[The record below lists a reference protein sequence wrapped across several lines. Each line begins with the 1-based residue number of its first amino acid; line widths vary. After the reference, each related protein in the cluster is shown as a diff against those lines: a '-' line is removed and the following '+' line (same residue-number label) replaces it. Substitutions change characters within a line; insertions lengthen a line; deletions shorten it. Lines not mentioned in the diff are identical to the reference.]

1 MSHPHEQ
8 VIRQLFEAY
17 RDEDYERLR
26 GSIGF
31 RAIMRNRIESN
42 RNHLMRKLIVSNF
55 VTLDGY
61 YDGKDKNI
69 QAIFDYYHEDYYGDE
84 NFDHY
89 NTERMRA
96 ADTLL
101 LSGRNS
107 FLGNKEYWSGV
118 LDDPNATAIRREF
131 AQLIRSIEKVVVSD
145 HLTSEALEQW
155 ENTRIVKRADALAD
169 IAALKQR
176 TGRDIF
182 MFAGRT
188 LWNHLLLHD
197 LVDELHLTFFPVIA
211 GEGTP
216 LFEGRPPVSLNLIHT
231 RTWQGSGNILACY
244 QVSRKKA

>member
-1 MSHPHEQ
+1 
-8 VIRQLFEAY
+8 L
-17 RDEDYERLR
+17 
-26 GSIGF
+26 
-31 RAIMRNRIESN
+31 
-42 RNHLMRKLIVSNF
+42 RKLIVSNF

-61 YDGKDKNI
+61 YDGKDKSLES
-69 QAIFDYYHEDYYGDE
+69 IFDYYHEDYHGDE

-118 LDDPNATAIRREF
+118 LDDPDATAIRREF
-131 AQLIRSIEKVVVSD
+131 ARLIQTIDKVVVSD
-145 HLTSEALEQW
+145 DLTEEELGDWA
-155 ENTRIVKRADALAD
+155 NTRIVKRADALGAV
-169 IAALKQR
+169 ASLKEQE
-176 TGRDIF
+176 GREIF
-182 MFAGRT
+182 LFAGRT
-188 LWNHLLLHD
+188 LWNHLLVHD

-216 LFEGRPPVSLNLIHT
+216 LFVGRPPVTLKLIHT

-244 QVSRKKA
+244 QVSRKNM